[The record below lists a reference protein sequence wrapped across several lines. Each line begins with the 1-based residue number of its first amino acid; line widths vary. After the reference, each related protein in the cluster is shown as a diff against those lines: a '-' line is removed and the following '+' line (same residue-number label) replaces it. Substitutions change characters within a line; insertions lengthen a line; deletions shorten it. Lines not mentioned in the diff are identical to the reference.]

1 MSVLIKNIEIPS
13 KCIECRLMRRCGKD
27 DLDYIYM
34 PTRVYVEDLTNAYKP
49 RPEYCPLVPVPPH
62 GRLIDADA
70 VERNLVKMQMAQK
83 SVVGH
88 GIRKSRAV
96 VRDMATIIPADESN
110 MDSFIHIFKEDDEED
125 GMDSFIQIFKD

>member
-1 MSVLIKNIEIPS
+1 MSILIKGME
-13 KCIECRLMRRCGKD
+13 
-27 DLDYIYM
+27 M
-34 PTRVYVEDLTNAYKP
+34 PTTCGNCPIHKLWAEDDEAQCMIKRELWTKYSKRNP
-49 RPEYCPLVPVPPH
+49 DCPLIEVPDGH

-96 VRDMATIIPADESN
+96 VRDMATIIPADK
-110 MDSFIHIFKEDDEED
+110 DGEED
-125 GMDSFIQIFKD
+125 V